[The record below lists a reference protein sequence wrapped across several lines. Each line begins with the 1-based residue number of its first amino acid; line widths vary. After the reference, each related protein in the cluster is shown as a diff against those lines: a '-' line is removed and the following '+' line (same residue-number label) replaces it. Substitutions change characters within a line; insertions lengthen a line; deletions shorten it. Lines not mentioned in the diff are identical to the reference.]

1 MAKIIGRQFQIGIA
15 KETTRGT
22 VAAPTFWIPF
32 NDFTLDEKQDKVF
45 DSQAYGIVED
55 TVSAQTTG
63 KKVEGTLSANLYD
76 STFGLV
82 LFALLGTLTSHSL
95 HSGETTV
102 WDNIFNVAESTQHQ
116 SLTVA
121 IHDPAT
127 GQDYAHANAVISK
140 LEIKYALKQFVQYTA
155 TLMGLTG
162 ASQSSY
168 TPANTAENRFVPQY
182 LTLQMAPTVAGVEGT
197 LTGTGTAS
205 STIHVTGLSISTTL
219 LQVGMTVTGTNIPAG
234 ATIAKIVGAAAFD
247 LSIASTGAATS
258 YTFGAAVVKVK
269 SATITIDSA
278 IEAQEVLGSVNPADF
293 LNKEFKV
300 EGSVEAIWQN
310 ETDFKTQFVGN
321 IAQAMIFDLKNT
333 DVTIGSAANPE
344 LKLELP
350 QVYITE
356 LGRPIKVKD
365 LIYQTIKWRGTYS
378 LTSAYMLKATLVNGQ
393 NGY

>member
-1 MAKIIGRQFQIGIA
+1 MAKIIGRQFQVGIA

-22 VAAPTFWIPF
+22 VAAPSFWVPF
-32 NDFTLDEKQDKVF
+32 NDLTLDEKQDKVF
-45 DSQAYGIVED
+45 DAQAYGIIED
-55 TVSAQTTG
+55 SVAALTT
-63 KKVEGTLSANLYD
+63 KKYVEGTLTANLYD
-76 STFGLV
+76 STFGLM
-82 LFALLGTLTSHSL
+82 LFALLGTLTSHTV

-116 SLTVA
+116 SLTLA

-127 GQDYAHANAVISK
+127 GKDYAHANTVISK

-155 TLMGLTG
+155 TVMGLTG

-168 TPANTAENRFVPQY
+168 TPSNTAENRFVPQY
-182 LTLQMAPTVAGVEGT
+182 LTLQLAPTVAGVEGT

-219 LQVGMTVTGTNIPAG
+219 LQVGMTVTGTNIPVG
-234 ATIAKIVGAAAFD
+234 ATIATIVSASAFD
-247 LSIASTGAATS
+247 LSAASTGAAAS
-258 YTFGAAVVKVK
+258 YTFGPAVVKVK
-269 SATITIDSA
+269 AASITIDTNV
-278 IEAQEVLGSVNPADF
+278 EAQEVLGSVNPADF

-310 ETDFKTQFVGN
+310 ESDFKTQFVAN
-321 IAQAMIFDLKNT
+321 TSQAMIFDLKNT
-333 DVTIGSAANPE
+333 DVTIGSATNPE
-344 LKLELP
+344 FKLEMP

-365 LIYQTIKWRGTYS
+365 LIYQTIKFRGTYS
-378 LTSAYMLKATLVNGQ
+378 LTSAYMIKATLTNTT